1 MVRIFGRSSKSGTG
15 GLEMVGPGFLTK
27 VCTSVL
33 FAGVFLP
40 GVITSA
46 ATLKPLV
53 AGKRGVVAAGHPLVA
68 EAGLRIL
75 EKGGNAVDAGVA
87 TLFAASVVEMASFG
101 AGGECPILIKLKDAP
116 VVAINGDGIAPA
128 LATVEFY
135 EHLRRH
141 DPRLVTLGTISH
153 AHGGIIPS
161 FGPLSAIIPSAMDSI
176 LLALEK
182 YGSMRLSE
190 VIQPAIELAQGFP
203 LDDRLAQAI
212 ARTQR
217 VWEKWPATAQVY
229 MPGGHVARAGQLFV
243 QADLAWTFQCL
254 AEVEQQNSGHG
265 RVAALEAVRDYFYRG
280 PLAKRI
286 SDFCQS
292 AGCLLREGDFAA
304 YRARVEKPLETN
316 YRGIEVYKVGF
327 WSQAPVFLQNLE
339 LLEGFGLKA
348 MGHNSA
354 DYIHTVVEAMKLGY
368 ADRDAYYGDPDFSQI
383 PIELVSKAY
392 ANLRRPLINP
402 ERASAEHIP
411 GDPVHMQ
418 ARASAEFVRARYRDR
433 NGEGQDTTCVNVIDK
448 DGNMLSAT
456 PSGAWIPAVI
466 AGDTGIP
473 LTQRA
478 QAFVLT
484 PGHPNQLAPHKRPRY
499 TLTPTLALREG
510 KPWLAF
516 STPGG
521 DSQDQTLLQIFLN
534 VVEFGMNPEE
544 AVEAPRFNSEA
555 MYSTFDDHSDQSLVL
570 DVETRI
576 SEPVLE
582 ALRERGHKLVMQDD
596 WGNPTSPTMVMYD
609 PTTGVITA
617 GADVRGHRYALAW

>member
-1 MVRIFGRSSKSGTG
+1 MVA
-15 GLEMVGPGFLTK
+15 PGFLTK
-27 VCTSVL
+27 VCAFL
-33 FAGVFLP
+33 LLAGVFLP
-40 GVITSA
+40 GVITPA

-53 AGKRGVVAAGHPLVA
+53 AGQRGVVAAGHPLVA

-101 AGGECPILIKLKDAP
+101 AGGECPILIKLKDAS

-135 EHLRRH
+135 EHLQRD
-141 DPRLVTLGTISH
+141 DPRLVTLGTIGQ

-161 FGPLSAIIPSAMDSI
+161 YGPLSAIVPSAMDSI
-176 LLALEK
+176 LLALERF
-182 YGSMRLSE
+182 GTMRLSE

-203 LDDRLAQAI
+203 LDERLAQAI
-212 ARTQR
+212 ARTHH

-229 MPGGHVARAGQLFV
+229 MPGGIVAKAGQLFA
-243 QADLAWTFQCL
+243 QADLARTYQSL

-280 PLAKRI
+280 PLAKRM

-304 YRARVEKPLETN
+304 YHARVEKPLETT

-339 LLEGFGLKA
+339 LLEGFDLKA

-383 PIELVSKAY
+383 PSELISKEY

-433 NGEGQDTTCVNVIDK
+433 NGGGQDTTCVNVIDK

-499 TLTPTLALREG
+499 TLTPTLALREE

-555 MYSTFDDHSDQSLVL
+555 MYSTFDDHSDQPLVL

-582 ALRERGHKLVMQDD
+582 ALRARGHKLVMQGE

-609 PTTGVITA
+609 PATGVITA

>member
-1 MVRIFGRSSKSGTG
+1 M
-15 GLEMVGPGFLTK
+15 
-27 VCTSVL
+27 
-33 FAGVFLP
+33 AGVYLP
-40 GVITSA
+40 GVIGSA

-87 TLFAASVVEMASFG
+87 ALFATSVVEMASFG
-101 AGGECPILIKLKDAP
+101 AGGECPILIKLKEAP
-116 VVAINGDGIAPA
+116 VVAINGDGIAPE

-135 EHLRRH
+135 EHLRRD
-141 DPRLVTLGTISH
+141 DPRLVTLGTIGN
-153 AHGGIIPS
+153 ARGGIIPS
-161 FGPLSAIIPSAMDSI
+161 FGPLSALVPSAMDSI

-182 YGSMRLSE
+182 YGTMKLSE

-203 LDDRLAQAI
+203 LDDHLAGAI
-212 ARTQR
+212 ARTQT
-217 VWEKWPATAQVY
+217 VWEKWPAAARVY
-229 MPGGHVARAGQLFV
+229 MPGGHLAKAGELFV
-243 QADLAWTFQCL
+243 QADLARTFQSL
-254 AEVEQQNSGHG
+254 AEVERQNAGQG

-280 PLAKRI
+280 PVAGRI
-286 SDFCQS
+286 SDFCKQ
-292 AGCLLREGDFAA
+292 AGCLLRLGDFAA
-304 YRARVEKPLETN
+304 YHARVEEPLRAT

-327 WSQAPVFLQNLE
+327 WSQAPVFLQNLN
-339 LLEGFGLKA
+339 LLQGFDLKS

-354 DYIHTVVEAMKLGY
+354 DYIHTVVEAIKLGY

-383 PIELVSKAY
+383 PIELISKEY
-392 ANLRRPLINP
+392 ANVRRRLINP
-402 ERASAEHIP
+402 EKASAEHLA
-411 GDPVHMQ
+411 GDPLHLQ
-418 ARASAEFVRARYRDR
+418 ARAAADFLRSRYSHR
-433 NGEGQDTTCVNVIDK
+433 NGEPQDTTCVNVIDK

-456 PSGAWIPAVI
+456 PSGAWIPALI

-484 PGHPNQLAPHKRPRY
+484 PGHPNQLAPHKRPRI
-499 TLTPTLALREG
+499 TLTPTIALRDG

-521 DSQDQTLLQIFLN
+521 DSQDQTLLQVFLN
-534 VVEFGMNPEE
+534 VVEFGMNPQE

-555 MYSTFDDHSDQSLVL
+555 MYSSFDDHRDQALAL

-576 SEPVLE
+576 SEAVLKV
-582 ALRERGHKLVMQDD
+582 LRARGHKLVMQEE
-596 WGNPTSPTMVMYD
+596 WSNPTAPTLVEYN
-609 PTTGVITA
+609 PATGVITA
-617 GADVRGHRYALAW
+617 GADVRGHRYAVAW